1 MSKWIDGVHHIAL
14 TPTVEQYDELVK
26 FYTQLLGLEIT
37 RSWGEPP
44 APLPDDFLRGQF
56 LPGDPPRG

>member
-26 FYTQLLGLEIT
+26 LSLIHI
-37 RSWGEPP
+37 
-44 APLPDDFLRGQF
+44 
-56 LPGDPPRG
+56 